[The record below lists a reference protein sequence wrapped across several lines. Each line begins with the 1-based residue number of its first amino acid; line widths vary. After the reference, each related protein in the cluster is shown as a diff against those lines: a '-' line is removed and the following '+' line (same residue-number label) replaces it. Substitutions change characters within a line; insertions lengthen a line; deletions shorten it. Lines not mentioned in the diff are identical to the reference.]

1 MIEFLTA
8 EFPHELRKLDPETFW
23 RKVIPLLRIYIRNGR
38 TRPIP
43 DGARWVPI
51 HVDLHDNM
59 VVVVA
64 DMETETGDQ

>member
-8 EFPHELRKLDPETFW
+8 EFPHELRKLDSETFW
-23 RKVIPLLRIYIRNGR
+23 RKITPLLRIYIRNGM

-43 DGARWVPI
+43 DGARWEPI
-51 HVDLHDNM
+51 DCFVDGNM

-64 DMETETGDQ
+64 NMEETGDQ